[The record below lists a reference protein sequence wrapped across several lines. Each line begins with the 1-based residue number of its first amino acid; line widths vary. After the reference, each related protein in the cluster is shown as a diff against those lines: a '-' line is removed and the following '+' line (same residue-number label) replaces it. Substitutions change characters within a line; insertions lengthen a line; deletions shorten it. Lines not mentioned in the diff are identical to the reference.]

1 LTSDQKCAK
10 IRSRSDRKVSQM
22 YYQEGVSY
30 MWWTWQVYDLY
41 QKELQEKMEKRSSKW
56 HILLYLW
63 VEPCWKKFK
72 F

>member
-1 LTSDQKCAK
+1 
-10 IRSRSDRKVSQM
+10 M

-63 VEPCWKKFK
+63 VEPCWKKIQIWINF
-72 F
+72 